1 MKEGMG
7 TMGKIPIIQSQLSPP
22 PIKDRFV
29 RRAKVN
35 RKLINANKYPLTLLH
50 AGAGYGK
57 STALALFVHDISPS
71 ACWYSISQNDDD
83 ILPFINKLIH
93 AVKLKYPFFGK
104 SILNE
109 IEKLDNY
116 INDEQIWSLTS
127 SFINEIIEM
136 KKQVTL
142 ILDDFHHVKNSN
154 EIEQWIKQLL
164 DHVPE
169 NMHII
174 LSSRTKPKWD
184 IIPKLKIKGDLLDIP
199 QNDLVLSSDEMHHVL
214 EDIYKVN
221 LVSEDLQKIHQLTE
235 GWAIAFSMFIQH
247 MQSES
252 SIDAILQNRQQS
264 LQDLFDYLASEV
276 LSKQSLIMQQFLLQ
290 SSIIDVLTPD
300 VSDHVLQINGSEDI
314 LAGLV
319 EQNLFIVE
327 GEGSHYR
334 YHALFKAFLENRL
347 EKTYP
352 SEFKD
357 LHKRAAQ
364 YYEKIFH
371 METALYHYRQIQA
384 FSAIAHILQ
393 KQGSKLLRT
402 GRLQHLYELLYELP
416 EKFKEKDL
424 ILYFY
429 QGEIERYRSSYA
441 EAEQNYK
448 RILERCKEDYYI
460 AGIALEGMARIYL
473 DTIQPDIAERYVNQ
487 AIQMR
492 ERSSASKEE
501 MARLYQ
507 LMAENLINAGQ
518 AMKAESW
525 FDRAK
530 VLNLPLEE
538 GNLQARI
545 YLRTGKLAKARET
558 LIQRKQNAK
567 TTKHLPQS
575 HRETDIL
582 LSIIEAFM
590 GEAESSRK
598 LASNGIQLGL
608 NIQSPFVEAC
618 GWMRMGHAVQL
629 SDHYE
634 SDLAINCYETA
645 LDIMEKINVSRG
657 KAEPYMGLA
666 ILYGKKQQ
674 YDQAVETA
682 NKGLRETEKVKDRWL
697 SAMIKLCIGITEI
710 YNNDLEKASQVMME
724 VHREFKSCG
733 DRYGNLVSRFWNTF
747 IAFKQE
753 NDERFK
759 QEMQLFLKE
768 LQTEEYDFFL
778 KKRTTFGP
786 TDVQNI
792 APMLLKAKNLDIEP
806 AFVSRLLYE
815 LGFDE
820 TIKSHPGYTL
830 TIQTFGHLKVWLGN
844 KQVENTDWQR
854 GKAKELFELLIT
866 NREKLISKEE
876 ILQKLW
882 PNQDENG
889 ANKTFKVTLNALL
902 KALEPMR
909 KAREESFF
917 IKRKGSAYGLNQDSG
932 YKLDSIIFEE
942 GVLSGIEESDPK
954 HAKEKLDKAL
964 ALYEGDYLADLRFT
978 DWCVTERERLQLI
991 YLRGLEKMAQVSVR
1005 LREFN
1010 ACIDWCEK
1018 ILAID
1023 NAWEEAYRL
1032 LMYSYYQNNNRPQA
1046 IKWYEKCA
1054 SNLEEELGIEP
1065 MEPTRE
1071 MYNMI
1076 IESEELKSY

>member
-1 MKEGMG
+1 
-7 TMGKIPIIQSQLSPP
+7 MGKIPIIQSQLSPP

-57 STALALFVHDISPS
+57 STALALFVHDISPN

-93 AVKLKYPFFGK
+93 AVKLKYPVFGK
-104 SILNE
+104 SIL
-109 IEKLDNY
+109 IELEDLDNY
-116 INDEQIWSLTS
+116 ISDEQIWSLTS
-127 SFINEIIEM
+127 SFINEVMEM
-136 KKQVTL
+136 SKHVTL

-154 EIEQWIKQLL
+154 EIEQWIKLLL

-169 NMHII
+169 NLHII
-174 LSSRTKPKWD
+174 LSSRNKPRWD
-184 IIPKLKIKGDLLDIP
+184 VIPKLKIKGDLLDIP
-199 QNDLVLSSDEMHHVL
+199 QDDLVLSADEMHHVL
-214 EDIYKVN
+214 EDIYQVN

-276 LSKQSLIMQQFLLQ
+276 LSKQSIIMQQFLLQ
-290 SSIIDVLTPD
+290 SSIIDVLSPD
-300 VSDHVLQINGSEDI
+300 VSDHVLQINGSEEI

-347 EKTYP
+347 QKTYP

-393 KQGSKLLRT
+393 KQGSMLLRT
-402 GRLQHLYELLYELP
+402 GRLQHLYELLSELP
-416 EKFKEKDL
+416 EKFKERDL

-429 QGEIERYRSSYA
+429 QGEIERYWSSYA

-448 RILERCKEDYYI
+448 QILERSKEDYYI

-492 ERSSASKEE
+492 EKSNASKEE

-530 VLNLPLEE
+530 ELNLPLEE

-545 YLRTGKLAKARET
+545 YLRTGRLAKAREI
-558 LIQRKQNAK
+558 LYQRKQHAK

-582 LSIIEAFM
+582 LSIVEAFM
-590 GEAESSRK
+590 GEAELSKK
-598 LASNGIQLGL
+598 LASDGIQLGL

-629 SDHYE
+629 SDYYKT
-634 SDLAINCYETA
+634 DLAINCYETA

-666 ILYGKKQQ
+666 ILYGKRQQ
-674 YDQAVETA
+674 YDQAIETA
-682 NKGLRETEKVKDRWL
+682 NKGLLETEKVKDRWL
-697 SAMIKLCIGITEI
+697 SAMIKLCIGVTEI

-724 VHREFKSCG
+724 VHKEFKLCG
-733 DRYGNLVSRFWNTF
+733 DRYGSLVSRFWNTF

-753 NDERFK
+753 SDESFK
-759 QEMQLFLKE
+759 QEMQLFLRE

-786 TDVQNI
+786 SDVQNI
-792 APMLLKAKNLDIEP
+792 APMLLKARQLDIEP
-806 AFVSRLLYE
+806 ALVSRLLHE
-815 LGFDE
+815 IGFDE

-830 TIQTFGHLKVWLGN
+830 TIKTFGQFKVWLGN
-844 KQVENTDWQR
+844 KQLESSDWQR
-854 GKAKELFELLIT
+854 GKAKELFELFIT
-866 NREKLISKEE
+866 SRDKLISKEE

-882 PNQDENG
+882 PDQDENG

-902 KALEPMR
+902 KALEPKR

-917 IKRKGSAYGLNQDSG
+917 IKRKGSAYGLNPDSG
-932 YKLDSIIFEE
+932 YKLDSIMFED
-942 GVLSGIEESDPK
+942 GVLRGIEESDPK
-954 HAKEKLDKAL
+954 HAKEKLANAL
-964 ALYEGDYLADLRFT
+964 AMYEGEYLADLRFT

-991 YLRGLEKMAQVSVR
+991 YLRGSEKMAQVAVR

-1023 NAWEEAYRL
+1023 NTWEEAYRL

-1046 IKWYEKCA
+1046 IKWYDKCA
-1054 SNLEEELGIEP
+1054 SILEEELGIKP

-1071 MYNMI
+1071 MYHMI
-1076 IESEELKSY
+1076 IESEELKAY